1 MDAFEQVGGTLL
13 ADEAPVDMQSDAL
26 DAVFS
31 RIDTLPEER
40 PLPAPAP
47 SPLPH
52 PVMERLGVAFDEIPW
67 KFQLPGVS
75 AYDFDGFGDEKV
87 RLLRAKPGAKVPQ
100 HTHEGPEM
108 TLVMQGSL
116 MDGGIVYHAGDVAV
130 NDEDDDHRPEIVGDE
145 VCYCLI
151 VQKGDL
157 KFTGRFSRIL
167 NYLGE

>member
-1 MDAFEQVGGTLL
+1 ML
-13 ADEAPVDMQSDAL
+13 AQEEPLDMAAGSL
-26 DAVFS
+26 DAVFA
-31 RIDTLPEER
+31 RIDAAPMEPVCAER
-40 PLPAPAP
+40 SP

-52 PVMERLGVAFDEIPW
+52 PVVDRLGVAFDSIPW

-87 RLLRAKPGAKVPQ
+87 QLLRAKPGAKVPQ

-116 MDGGIVYHAGDVAV
+116 MDGGIVYNAGDVAV
-130 NDEDDDHRPEIVGDE
+130 NDEDDDHRPEIIGDE

-151 VQKGDL
+151 VQQGDL
-157 KFTGRFSRIL
+157 KFTGRFSRLL